1 MCLDEI
7 GELPIDIQSYLLR
20 VLEERVVYRLGAHKG
35 RPFNVS
41 LVAST
46 NRVLKD
52 EVKRGAFR
60 QDLFYRI
67 SAVKVS
73 IPPLR
78 ERGQDILLLAGYFN
92 EKMSQ
97 LTDQAPLI
105 FAPCAE
111 KALLAYQWPGNVRE
125 LKNVVEQLHVLLPH
139 RNVKAKDLPEELF
152 DPAQDKDLELAKI
165 LSPETDDP
173 AQLDDKII
181 MAGDLET
188 IEKQAIIQ
196 ALADKKGNLSQVA
209 KQLGI
214 SRPTLYRKLENYN
227 IKRYYS

>member
-139 RNVKAKDLPEELF
+139 REVKVKDLPEEF
-152 DPAQDKDLELAKI
+152 FETAQDNDLELSNLLPSESDERSKV
-165 LSPETDDP
+165 
-173 AQLDDKII
+173 DDKIVG
-181 MAGDLET
+181 ARDLET
-188 IEKQAIIQ
+188 LEKQAIIQ

-214 SRPTLYRKLENYN
+214 SRLTLYRKLENYN